1 MSWKQTSID
10 KSTIFGAGSVSRV
23 ILPYIVSGIRRND
36 PDMIST
42 SSYYPA
48 LLGKTIIIEQ
58 GGDFSGTTTITFT
71 SSSYATAITDINA
84 AAVTHLKAGDYDGY
98 LAFISLH
105 AGGNNYLKVTGG
117 TALSI
122 LGIDAYPHPASIS
135 YAGEIDSPK
144 PSTYEA
150 RTKGTGVIL
159 KNEGVNRENWNRG
172 LAAIGYVLDSFQA
185 NLDREIAFPIQY
197 STTINGSSFSIISD
211 DRFYISGNGI
221 VTANPSTDTL
231 DKLISILDT
240 SNNQLFDANGDRV
253 RVTSITYGTL
263 VDATTS
269 FATWGTSDGKS
280 VFGNSSHLQKIK
292 ATRTITSIN
301 GNTVKCSG
309 ATFITNKV
317 QVNDTLK
324 VTGATNLSPFS
335 HNGEFYVDEVISEE
349 VLKVRPK
356 GSTDG
361 VLTSLAT
368 TPTCLNQVKGIA
380 EIYGSV
386 TIYMGSFLPLALPTA
401 DMVFNLSATLPNATY
416 KVVLPIGRSLKNLLQ
431 EDITASTIVNPFGGQ
446 LELGSKLIATLANAL
461 KPRII
466 SKPNGDTTKTLFSE
480 FKNGTIGTRI
490 YTLLA
495 GGIEVVYN
503 GKWDGTVYVKD
514 DVTKDVVLMK
524 EDVTSILIGTTNV
537 SLTIDWVNKTISM
550 GTTDNQFTVTDS
562 TGILK
567 AKVATNFAVNDG
579 TLDVLIVPKF
589 DGTSASNSTA
599 KSGLKLG
606 TGYTTD
612 NQHLIEKINITCNT
626 TSNKYTLLSE
636 TVLTNARKREYV
648 IGDGS
653 SITTINAKWD
663 GTQWIKDYAAP
674 SSKLLTFYD
683 NVRFYTHTSVT
694 TPFADSAWTDKE
706 EIKIFQLHEDF
717 LTPMDPVVDSVSD
730 KIGKYFDI
738 KATTNTATYAP
749 ATPTANAMGEITVQS
764 SVTTGAYN
772 LRAEGVP
779 LNIGTGDFEM
789 RVRINVQLAST
800 LSGIDT
806 GITNGLIIGN
816 NTGGADNL
824 TFKCSGSATW
834 NYQIGTN
841 LINTMVSVYGYSTL
855 VITRVNGTV
864 NASINDTL
872 HDTRAFASSLVF
884 IPSYHINGTSTAGA
898 QDIFSLD
905 FFKFW
910 MPGYYK

>member
-23 ILPYIVSGIRRND
+23 TLPYIVSGIRRND
-36 PDMIST
+36 PDMVST

-48 LLGKTIIIEQ
+48 LLGKTVIIEQ

-71 SSSYATAITDINA
+71 SSSYATAITDINTA
-84 AAVTHLKAGDYDGY
+84 AATHLKAGDYDGY

-105 AGGNNYLKVTGG
+105 AGGNNYLKITGG

-122 LGIDAYPHPASIS
+122 LGIDAYPHPGGIS

-144 PSTYEA
+144 PSTYES

-185 NLDREIAFPIQY
+185 NLDREIAFPVQY
-197 STTINGSSFSIISD
+197 STTINGSSFSITSN

-221 VTANPSTDTL
+221 VTANPSADIL
-231 DKLISILDT
+231 DKLISVLDT
-240 SNNQLFDANGDRV
+240 NNNQLFDSNGDRV

-269 FATWGTSDGKS
+269 FAAWGTSDGKS

-292 ATRTITSIN
+292 ATRAITSIN
-301 GNTVKCSG
+301 GNTIKCSG
-309 ATFITNKV
+309 ATFLTNKI
-317 QVNDTLK
+317 QINDTLK

-335 HNGEFYVDEVISEE
+335 HNGEFYVDEVLSEE

-356 GSTDG
+356 GTVDG
-361 VLTSLAT
+361 PLTTLANL
-368 TPTCLNQVKGIA
+368 PTCLNQTKGIA
-380 EIYGSV
+380 EIYGTV
-386 TIYMGSFLPLALPTA
+386 TIYMGSFLPLSLPTA
-401 DMVFNLSATLPNATY
+401 DMVFNLSASLPNSTY
-416 KVVLPIGRSLKNLLQ
+416 KVVLPIGKSLKSLLQ
-431 EDITASTIVNPFGGQ
+431 EDITASTIVSPFGGQ

-466 SKPNGDTTKTLFSE
+466 SKPNGDTTKTLFAE

-503 GKWDGTVYVKD
+503 GKWDGAAYVKD
-514 DVTKDVVLMK
+514 DGTKDVVLMK

-537 SLTIDWVNKTISM
+537 ALTIDWVNKTISM
-550 GTTDNQFTVTDS
+550 GTTDNQFTVADS

-579 TLDVLIVPKF
+579 TVDVLIVPKF

-612 NQHLIEKINITCNT
+612 NQHLLEKLNFTCNT
-626 TSNKYTLLSE
+626 TSNKYTLISE

-648 IGDGS
+648 IGDGTS
-653 SITTINAKWD
+653 VTTINAKWD
-663 GTQWIKDYAAP
+663 GTQWIKDYAAS
-674 SSKLLTFYD
+674 SSKLLLLPN
-683 NVRFYTHTSVT
+683 NVKLYTNSSTT
-694 TPFADSAWTDKE
+694 TPFSDTAWLSKE
-706 EIKIFQLHEDF
+706 EIRNFQFHEEF
-717 LTPMDPVVDSVSD
+717 LLPTDGVGDTIGK
-730 KIGKYFDI
+730 KIGSYFSI
-738 KATTNTATYAP
+738 LSTTNTSTNSPITPSINSIGEVVFQAP
-749 ATPTANAMGEITVQS
+749 TNASPYSI
-764 SVTTGAYN
+764 
-772 LRAEGVP
+772 RAESAV
-779 LNIGTGDFEM
+779 LNPNTGDFEM
-789 RVRINVQLAST
+789 RVQIKALDVSS
-800 LSGIDT
+800 LSAVDT
-806 GITNGLIIGN
+806 SALNGLIIGN
-816 NTGGADNL
+816 NTGGVDNL
-824 TFKCSGSATW
+824 SFKCSTGATW
-834 NYQIGTN
+834 YYQIGAT
-841 LINTMVSVYGYSTL
+841 LINTAISVATPAVL
-855 VITRVNGTV
+855 VIERINGV
-864 NASINDTL
+864 VSSYINDVLCDSRSFATAVTFTPAYFMAGTATL
-872 HDTRAFASSLVF
+872 ATQDVF
-884 IPSYHINGTSTAGA
+884 ST
-898 QDIFSLD
+898 D

-910 MPGYYK
+910 MPSLYK